1 MGSKLIRNANM
12 NMLSRPHFRCC
23 MGSHKTECVVTSCQ
37 DNVKTSK
44 PHKFCCCSTDK
55 CNVVQNHGVIVK
67 YKTYNTAKLPTSVS
81 RKSDEY
87 VQQVP
92 PYKSIESRW
101 PFYSENDQ
109 ESEQDKKGPPVSC
122 AFYDDPSNFK
132 TSRVSPKLV
141 GDRDSTTQEA
151 GKQIKSFPSHFQPY
165 FTHRFYIR
173 TGCFRFKPED
183 GLCSREVCQS
193 SSPYKILGP
202 TRGPNSAAASGDL
215 CNNNISDVNTSVS
228 LAEDTVTPASSYLS
242 VDSYRLYKE
251 KTIIISLVSIFSVSL
266 VILGSFLLYRLC
278 LSSRK
283 HPPSPHDAVEAPPLA
298 GFRSEDL
305 KIMSL
310 ICKTK
315 NGEVWR
321 GQLGE
326 IPVAVKVFLQN
337 HKHLYQNEK
346 YIYSLPFIEHENL
359 LKFYGIDERQNAEG
373 FWQYMI
379 VCPTFEGK
387 SLRLLAA
394 QYD

>member
-1 MGSKLIRNANM
+1 M
-12 NMLSRPHFRCC
+12 
-23 MGSHKTECVVTSCQ
+23 
-37 DNVKTSK
+37 
-44 PHKFCCCSTDK
+44 
-55 CNVVQNHGVIVK
+55 
-67 YKTYNTAKLPTSVS
+67 
-81 RKSDEY
+81 
-87 VQQVP
+87 
-92 PYKSIESRW
+92 
-101 PFYSENDQ
+101 
-109 ESEQDKKGPPVSC
+109 
-122 AFYDDPSNFK
+122 
-132 TSRVSPKLV
+132 
-141 GDRDSTTQEA
+141 
-151 GKQIKSFPSHFQPY
+151 
-165 FTHRFYIR
+165 
-173 TGCFRFKPED
+173 
-183 GLCSREVCQS
+183 
-193 SSPYKILGP
+193 
-202 TRGPNSAAASGDL
+202 
-215 CNNNISDVNTSVS
+215 
-228 LAEDTVTPASSYLS
+228 
-242 VDSYRLYKE
+242 
-251 KTIIISLVSIFSVSL
+251 SIFSVSL

-379 VCPTFEGK
+379 VLSYVPKGSLYGYLQHNTIDWETFCNMCQSIVKGMVHLHTDMRIGGK
-387 SLRLLAA
+387 DHCIIFDCRISDVCISIHNASRSFIFHESMTKYMHENWYQFVLECFNNLSLRLN
-394 QYD
+394 

>member
-1 MGSKLIRNANM
+1 MFSSRLQ
-12 NMLSRPHFRCC
+12 LSVCRLL
-23 MGSHKTECVVTSCQ
+23 GLYKEKTIIFFLYKCVI
-37 DNVKTSK
+37 
-44 PHKFCCCSTDK
+44 F
-55 CNVVQNHGVIVK
+55 
-67 YKTYNTAKLPTSVS
+67 
-81 RKSDEY
+81 
-87 VQQVP
+87 
-92 PYKSIESRW
+92 
-101 PFYSENDQ
+101 
-109 ESEQDKKGPPVSC
+109 
-122 AFYDDPSNFK
+122 
-132 TSRVSPKLV
+132 
-141 GDRDSTTQEA
+141 
-151 GKQIKSFPSHFQPY
+151 
-165 FTHRFYIR
+165 
-173 TGCFRFKPED
+173 
-183 GLCSREVCQS
+183 
-193 SSPYKILGP
+193 
-202 TRGPNSAAASGDL
+202 
-215 CNNNISDVNTSVS
+215 S
-228 LAEDTVTPASSYLS
+228 LPASSYLS

-379 VCPTFEGK
+379 VLSYVPKGSLYGYLQHNTIDWETFCNMCHSIVKGMVHLHTDMRIGGK
-387 SLRLLAA
+387 DASYLLAGFQMYA
-394 QYD
+394 GHLFSMSL